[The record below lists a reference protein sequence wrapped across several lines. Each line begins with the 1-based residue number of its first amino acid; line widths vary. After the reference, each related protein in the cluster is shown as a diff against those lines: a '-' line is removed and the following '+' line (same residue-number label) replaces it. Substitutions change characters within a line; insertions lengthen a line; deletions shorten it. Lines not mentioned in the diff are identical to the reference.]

1 MKEKP
6 LSLTF
11 PGPYLNLLAAN
22 SLLSLLGL
30 HIGDMFIDSLISF
43 FFFSLSMPSSE
54 QQAMFNFPKQEPS
67 SAC

>member
-1 MKEKP
+1 MKEEP

-22 SLLSLLGL
+22 SLLSPLGL
-30 HIGDMFIDSLISF
+30 HAGDMFIDSRVSF
-43 FFFSLSMPSSE
+43 FFFSFSMPSSE

-67 SAC
+67 STC

>member
-22 SLLSLLGL
+22 YLLSPLGL
-30 HIGDMFIDSLISF
+30 HTGDMFIDSLISF
-43 FFFSLSMPSSE
+43 FFFSLSMPSLE
-54 QQAMFNFPKQEPS
+54 QQAMFNFPRQEPPS
-67 SAC
+67 TC